1 MMAWALVAAYAC
13 LGAWVPGALAAALL
27 LGTAGDWMLPWHGL
41 NVFSNEWALA
51 GSVLGLALRRLSGKR
66 LPPMPWWI
74 VGAAAPLLLIVFLHV
89 AGPGAVGPALKDTLR
104 AAQFVLGVLLPAW
117 LIHGPAFERSRS
129 LACAFILAAVG
140 LGLAQGWQG
149 PGGALNAGHAS
160 EVFYGVHQAVASFF
174 QHHNQFGAFL
184 AAALPFSLAAG
195 APLLALLG
203 AGALYACYSRG
214 AALGLFL
221 GGLGFSWAL
230 PRRLLWQGGLVLAL
244 GLGLGV
250 AVSAPLR
257 VRVSSIFDRS
267 QNQDRALLRGVGRE
281 ILQDHGYWGR
291 GPGTVAVELP
301 QRLQS
306 LTLRPQDRVMFS
318 AHLHDQWLEWQ
329 VELGA
334 AGVLGWAFFFGCL
347 VLAAVSRLLRGGP
360 GRGYALALG
369 VAVLAYAAQS
379 FTDRLDLHAR
389 GLEIAL
395 LWGFC
400 LAGMTAEES
409 DV

>member
-1 MMAWALVAAYAC
+1 
-13 LGAWVPGALAAALL
+13 LAGALL

-41 NVFSNEWALA
+41 NIFSNEWALA
-51 GSVLGLALRRLSGKR
+51 GSMLGLGLRRVSGQR
-66 LPPMPWWI
+66 LPPLPLWI
-74 VGAAAPLLLIVFLHV
+74 VGAAAPLMLVLLLHA
-89 AGPGAVGPALKDTLR
+89 AGPGAVGPAFKDTLR
-104 AAQFVLGVLLPAW
+104 AGQFILGVLLPAW
-117 LIHGPAFERSRS
+117 LLRDRAFERSRL
-129 LACAFILAAVG
+129 LACAFIFAAVS

-149 PGGALNAGHAS
+149 PGGALNAGHEA
-160 EVFYGVHQAVASFF
+160 EVFYGAHQAVSAFF

-184 AAALPFSLAAG
+184 AAALPFALAAG

-203 AGALYACYSRG
+203 AGALYATYSRG
-214 AALGLFL
+214 AAAGLVL

-230 PRRLLWQGGLVLAL
+230 PRRLLWQGGLIVGLAL
-244 GLGLGV
+244 AAGLS
-250 AVSAPLR
+250 VSAPLR
-257 VRVSSIFDRS
+257 TRVSSVFDPS

-281 ILQDHGYWGR
+281 ILQEHRWWGR

-306 LTLRPQDRVMFS
+306 MDLRPQDRAMFS

-334 AGVLGWAFFFGCL
+334 AGVLAWAFFFGCL
-347 VLAAVSRLLRGGP
+347 VLAALRHILSRRP

-379 FTDRLDLHAR
+379 FTDRLGLHAR
-389 GLEIAL
+389 GLEISL
-395 LWGFC
+395 LWGLC
-400 LAGMTAEES
+400 LAGLQAE
-409 DV
+409 DADA